1 MTPITRRQALSLFP
15 VPLFG
20 ARSKKKNV
28 LVLMTDEHQHQGF
41 SIANHPI
48 ARTPNLDALARTS
61 MRFDNAYCTS
71 PVCVPSRFSYMTGV
85 YPHRGQVWGNTHP
98 WPAEF
103 KTIGDYFTAAGYRTA
118 NIGKLHAVSRGNHGF
133 EEYID
138 HEEWFASIGP
148 EKARIFQQET
158 ALKTKDGRKGPL
170 PVGRMSLLAEEDH
183 FESFVARESIRFL
196 KQHKSEPF
204 LLVSSFVKPHDPFM
218 PAKRWFNMFPRESVK
233 LPDTWG
239 KLDLA
244 TVPRF
249 IKHMVEA
256 SPVTPE
262 LLDPEQARMRVACYY
277 ANLAQADDCIGKVL
291 GTLSELGLDDD
302 TIVMYLADHG
312 DMAGD
317 KGLWLK
323 FIMYENSVGVP
334 LMFRVPGLTEA
345 DARSKTH
352 VSLTQVMPTLLDL
365 CGVPVPSGLDGDSL
379 AADLREPG
387 RTRDTAVFSEF
398 NLRNSGAKYMIRR
411 GDYKLNYWV
420 NDMPEL
426 FNLKE
431 DPKEMK
437 NLALLPEH
445 KGRFDELKSQLFAWY
460 KPPEK
465 SVSRRQSSNRYIVSE
480 YR

>member
-334 LMFRVPGLTEA
+334 LMFRVPGMTSGGS
-345 DARSKTH
+345 RSATIA
-352 VSLTQVMPTLLDL
+352 SLTQVLPTLAEL
-365 CGVPVPSGLDGDSL
+365 CGVDIPSKLDGQSAVRSL
-379 AADLREPG
+379 RNPQE
-387 RTRDTAVFSEF
+387 RFDTAAYSEIDMLSQTSKQMF
-398 NLRNSGAKYMIRR
+398 RR
-411 GDYKLNYWV
+411 GDYKYCYNGV
-420 NDMPEL
+420 DMEQL
-426 FNLKE
+426 YDMRR
-431 DPKEMK
+431 DPLEMT
-437 NLALLPEH
+437 NLALDRKYKDTVQKLKAELI
-445 KGRFDELKSQLFAWY
+445 GTFDPATVVRGGKKS
-460 KPPEK
+460 
-465 SVSRRQSSNRYIVSE
+465 
-480 YR
+480 